1 MIDIYTHTQ
10 KEKKME
16 APTSLL
22 QEPHLCH
29 SLFHFQEFLYL
40 FQTSQTLKKDKLSKT
55 EMIFQSLV
63 QSKKM
68 GIVFDH
74 A

>member
-16 APTSLL
+16 PPTSVL
-22 QEPHLCH
+22 QETHLCH
-29 SLFHFQEFLYL
+29 SLFHFQEFLSL

-68 GIVFDH
+68 GIVEGF
-74 A
+74 